1 MQDKTNIVYFKE
13 YERFYSEKI
22 ENLFSNEKIKN
33 LFVENIL
40 KSDGGKTYYFQYV
53 GIICSDNYICV
64 VLPKY
69 LSKEEIDKERLG
81 KRQHKTE
88 ILIKVLQTYNL
99 KNLTEEFLSITG
111 DEEVTQDIDKFAIY
125 DYLISDFIEYGLY
138 ENHKNIYEV
147 NGEGEI
153 DWEKTVNECESFLT
167 GKVKPIYLEY
177 FTHETESDNSSY
189 IRTLHKHYLN
199 KSSLYFEKL
208 KFLGLDYPILSFQ
221 VEEEELGNLEFQI
234 FKIYQELQGE
244 FSERKIRLLK
254 TLLILLENETHEI
267 EKAFSFYG
275 TKVFYNVWEKACG
288 EVLGNEYQKY
298 SSHIDKPIWKAK
310 GSDGFKVK
318 TLIPDI
324 LVLRD
329 ETFYIFDA
337 KYYNTD
343 IEKKKNLIEIEYITK
358 QYFYELAFENH
369 KELLEKRRKNIFLI
383 PSNEKEIEYK
393 GKVSL
398 EFLKKVGRNG
408 LQDILIYSLPAEEIF
423 KRYVENRVF
432 SKENFDDFEEQE

>member
-199 KSSLYFEKL
+199 ESSLYFEKL
-208 KFLGLDYPILSFQ
+208 KFLSLDYPILSFQ

-254 TLLILLENETHEI
+254 TLLIILENETHEI

-275 TKVFYNVWEKACG
+275 TKVFYNVWEK
-288 EVLGNEYQKY
+288 
-298 SSHIDKPIWKAK
+298 
-310 GSDGFKVK
+310 
-318 TLIPDI
+318 
-324 LVLRD
+324 
-329 ETFYIFDA
+329 
-337 KYYNTD
+337 
-343 IEKKKNLIEIEYITK
+343 
-358 QYFYELAFENH
+358 
-369 KELLEKRRKNIFLI
+369 
-383 PSNEKEIEYK
+383 
-393 GKVSL
+393 
-398 EFLKKVGRNG
+398 
-408 LQDILIYSLPAEEIF
+408 
-423 KRYVENRVF
+423 
-432 SKENFDDFEEQE
+432 